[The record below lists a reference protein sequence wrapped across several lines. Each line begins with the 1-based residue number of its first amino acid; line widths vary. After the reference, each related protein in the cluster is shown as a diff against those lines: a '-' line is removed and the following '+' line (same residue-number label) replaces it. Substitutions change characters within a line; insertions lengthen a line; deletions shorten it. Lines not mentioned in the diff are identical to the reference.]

1 VRKNRDVANVIKN
14 GLAPSG
20 ETLGSCCR
28 GMGGDDT
35 LWREPLHANAN
46 NDADARDP
54 YLVSRFKLVSAQDC
68 TLYRMDP
75 HVVVLCPSALG
86 RCFVGSSSQG
96 AGVDLHSCASGLRFV
111 VLDTRGNGDRGVGA
125 VRVLSQQ

>member
-1 VRKNRDVANVIKN
+1 MAWRR
-14 GLAPSG
+14 SG

-54 YLVSRFKLVSAQDC
+54 YLVSRFKLVPAQAC
-68 TLYRMDP
+68 
-75 HVVVLCPSALG
+75 VVFCPSALG
-86 RCFVGSSSQG
+86 CGFVGSSSQG

-111 VLDTRGNGDRGVGA
+111 VLDTRGNGYRGVGA